1 MSYIV
6 NNTPNAFDF
15 EKTQA
20 FYNSVYDTLGTKIRD
35 VDKTKELVLSNIYSY
50 KKNKAQNK
58 LLFVIIIMCI
68 IIIIITYLNKKYN
81 IIDDTV
87 YVLLLG
93 TILGFTFLYI
103 GYSIWEFSFRDTIN
117 YDEFDYGK
125 FGTINPETNI
135 NNKPPVYTSTIDA
148 SSCVVSSIK
157 ESDKTLSAFFKDL

>member
-1 MSYIV
+1 MNYIK
-6 NNTPNAFDF
+6 NDKQNAFDF

-20 FYNSVYDTLGTKIRD
+20 FYNSFYDTVDTKIKD

-58 LLFVIIIMCI
+58 LLFVIIIVSI

-87 YVLLLG
+87 YAGLLG
-93 TILGFTFLYI
+93 TIIGFTFIYI
-103 GYSIWEFSFRDTIN
+103 GYSIWDFSFRDTIN

-125 FGTINPETNI
+125 FGTINPATNI
-135 NNKPPVYTSTIDA
+135 KNIPPVYTTTVDA
-148 SSCVVSSIK
+148 SSCIVSPVK